1 MKTTIKQQLIDLA
14 EPEYQQFS
22 AALLPTIDNVLG
34 VRLPKLRTMAKA
46 IAKGDWRSYLASAET
61 DTFEEVMLQ
70 GMVIGYAK
78 TDCEERL
85 RHIATFV
92 PKIDNW
98 SVCDSFC
105 IGLTFTKTNKAAVW
119 EFLQPYLASQN
130 EYEVRFGVVMLLDF
144 YIEEAYIQKVFACL
158 DNACADGYYAK
169 MAIAWAVSMCFV
181 KMPEQTIPYLR
192 KNALDDFTYNKALQ
206 KITESYRVDSETKKV
221 IRQMKRK

>member
-1 MKTTIKQQLIDLA
+1 MKTTIKQQLIEMA

-46 IAKGDWRSYLASAET
+46 IAKGDWRSYLSSAET
-61 DTFEEVMLQ
+61 DTFEEIMLQ

-85 RHIATFV
+85 RQIATFV

-105 IGLTFTKTNKAAVW
+105 IGLTFTNTNKAAVW

-158 DNACADGYYAK
+158 DNASADGYYAK

-206 KITESYRVDSETKKV
+206 KITESNRVDSETKKV